1 MMSGYLL
8 LRLEIV
14 ILKKRKAYLLYE
26 WYLPFYS
33 SVYAVIQPEFFRYVR
48 INSHL
53 PVSHYIFDAGHT

>member
-33 SVYAVIQPEFFRYVR
+33 LYRLRLLQLSGNPMKDNNFSCLRTEFF
-48 INSHL
+48 L
-53 PVSHYIFDAGHT
+53 